1 MAIHHYD
8 LIISGAGPAGASCA
22 MALENS
28 GLKVALLDK
37 HNFPRDKICGDFI
50 TANGVRELVN
60 IKPDLK
66 EHFEK
71 FPHKVIGRSTQ
82 LYVGKMNPIQIDWV
96 LKSYTI
102 KRELFDNEL
111 VQSILET
118 GEIDFFP
125 EHAVK
130 DIEVND
136 QEVTA
141 TTLKG
146 EVFKAKMIVG
156 ADGAHSPVAKIL
168 AGYKVDRDHFGGSVR
183 AYYSGVENIDP
194 AINEIYA
201 HKDVLPGYFWLFPI
215 SSTEANVG
223 VGMQSR
229 HITAHKIN
237 LKELFYRFIDQSP
250 VLQNKLGNAKIESKL
265 EGFGLPFYSKKH
277 TVSGNRFILTGDAA
291 SLVDPSN
298 GEGIMQAITSG
309 RMAAEHIRKAFEK
322 DCFDADFNQ
331 AYSNSLH
338 GKYWTEMK
346 MKSWLVNTFADKNWV
361 LNAVGYVCVKS
372 PFIKRRLQ
380 KFL

>member
-1 MAIHHYD
+1 MAVYQYD

-22 MALENS
+22 MALEGS

-37 HNFPRDKICGDFI
+37 YEFPRDKICGDFI
-50 TANGVRELVN
+50 AAKGVRELLG
-60 IKPDLK
+60 IKPELK
-66 EHFEK
+66 ERFEK
-71 FPHKVIGRSTQ
+71 FPHKVINRSTQ
-82 LYVGKMNPIQIDWV
+82 LFVGKMNPIQIDWV

-111 VQSILET
+111 VRSILET
-118 GEIDFFP
+118 GKIDFFP
-125 EHAVK
+125 EQAVK
-130 DIEVND
+130 DIKVDD

-141 TTLKG
+141 TTSKG
-146 EVFKAKMIVG
+146 EVFKAKLIVG
-156 ADGAHSPVAKIL
+156 ADGAHSAVAKIL
-168 AGYKVDRDHFGGSVR
+168 AGYKVDRDHYGGSIR

-229 HITAHKIN
+229 HITANKIN

-250 VLQNKLGNAKIESKL
+250 VLQSKLGNATIESKL

-277 TVSGNRFILTGDAA
+277 TVSGDRFILTGDAA
-291 SLVDPSN
+291 SMIDPTN
-298 GEGIMQAITSG
+298 GEGIMPAITSG
-309 RMAAEHIRKAFEK
+309 KMAADHILQAFEK
-322 DCFDADFNQ
+322 NRFDTDFNENF
-331 AYSNSLH
+331 SKKLH
-338 GKYWTEMK
+338 GRYWREMK
-346 MKSWLVNTFADKNWV
+346 LKSWVVNTFADKNRV
-361 LNAVGYVCVKS
+361 VNAVGYICVKS
-372 PFIKRRLQ
+372 PFIKKRLQ